1 MNNIDITKEQLEKIK
16 NAIQLK
22 NNTITQQE
30 LIFMLKQTFPALT
43 QQEYMFAVSQCKAFG
58 LDPRKKEI
66 YFVPFV
72 GKNGNTIA
80 SITSYEVYANELEQA
95 GYDFICEWENDKEQD
110 KTKLMIRAK
119 VLYKSNGNL
128 RYQTPWISIQEY
140 AKMDFKKEKLV
151 GMWANFPSLMLEKC
165 VLVRVCRF
173 VLGKNMGY
181 TAEELYNAKQYDNNA
196 INQIVTETQER
207 KVNID
212 LVGKANET
220 NK

>member
-1 MNNIDITKEQLEKIK
+1 MADSKNI
-16 NAIQLK
+16 IQLK

-43 QQEYMFAVSQCKAFG
+43 QQEYVFAASQCKAFG

-66 YFVPFV
+66 YFVPFA
-72 GKNGNTIA
+72 GKDGNTIA
-80 SITSYEVYANELEQA
+80 SITSYEVYANELEKS

-110 KTKLMIRAK
+110 KTNLMIRAK

-128 RYQTPWISIQEY
+128 RYQTPWISIKEY

-196 INQIVTETQER
+196 INQIAVETQER

-212 LVGKANET
+212 LLGEANET